1 MPHTPARIAIAMGAL
16 MAALSASAQDAS
28 AALHLRAT
36 AATCANCHGT
46 NGRTVDGSAI
56 PALAGMPRAY
66 MLMQMQAFRDGSR
79 PATVMHQITKGLTQQ
94 QVEQVADYFAAV
106 KR

>member
-1 MPHTPARIAIAMGAL
+1 MPATPVRIAIAAGIITATL
-16 MAALSASAQDAS
+16 PAAAQDAS
-28 AALHLRAT
+28 AMLHLKAT

-94 QVEQVADYFAAV
+94 QVEQVADYFAAI

>member
-1 MPHTPARIAIAMGAL
+1 MPRTLARIAIAAGVLTTAL
-16 MAALSASAQDAS
+16 CASAQDAS
-28 AALHLRAT
+28 ATLHLKAT

-56 PALAGMPRAY
+56 PALAGMPKAY

-94 QVEQVADYFAAV
+94 QVEQVSDYFAAI

>member
-1 MPHTPARIAIAMGAL
+1 MPRTLTRIAIAAGAL
-16 MAALSASAQDAS
+16 TTALSASAQDAS
-28 AALHLRAT
+28 ATLHLRAT

-56 PALAGMPRAY
+56 PALAGMPKAY

-79 PATVMHQITKGLTQQ
+79 PAIGAHGVHLLCSAALQQ
-94 QVEQVADYFAAV
+94 
-106 KR
+106 RRPTR

>member
-1 MPHTPARIAIAMGAL
+1 MPRSLIQSAL
-16 MAALSASAQDAS
+16 AASVMLAAASAGTQDAS
-28 AALHLRAT
+28 RRLHIQAT

-79 PATVMHQITKGLTQQ
+79 PATVMHQITKGLTQE
-94 QVEQVADYFAAV
+94 QVDQVADYFAAA